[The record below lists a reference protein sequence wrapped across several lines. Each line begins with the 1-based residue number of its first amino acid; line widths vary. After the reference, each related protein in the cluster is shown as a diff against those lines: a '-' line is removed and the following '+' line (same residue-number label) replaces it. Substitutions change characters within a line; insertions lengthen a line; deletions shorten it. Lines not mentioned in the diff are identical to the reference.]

1 MTASLLV
8 LSTAAM
14 AQPNAATI
22 NSGAAALQ
30 PKLVEWRRH
39 LHQHPELGNREVQ
52 TATYIAAHLKALG
65 IEVREK
71 VGVTGV
77 VGILRGGKPG
87 PVSPTRITQSVSSST
102 AATSIVPGSPVAS
115 RACRAFRIRFDNTR

>member
-1 MTASLLV
+1 MKQLTTIAMRKTMTASLLV

-52 TATYIAAHLKALG
+52 TAAYIAAHLKALG

-71 VGVTGV
+71 WA
-77 VGILRGGKPG
+77 LP
-87 PVSPTRITQSVSSST
+87 
-102 AATSIVPGSPVAS
+102 AW
-115 RACRAFRIRFDNTR
+115 